1 MIQLP
6 EILFWYLWII
16 IALSFIGIYKV
27 FATKPKTFSVRF
39 QQFQGVVGLLI
50 GFVLLA
56 IMLGW
61 IQ

>member
-16 IALSFIGIYKV
+16 IVFSFMGVYKV
-27 FATKPKTFSVRF
+27 FSTKPKTYSVRF
-39 QQFQGVVGLLI
+39 QQFQGIVGFVI
-50 GFVLLA
+50 GFILLA
-56 IMLGW
+56 IMMGW